1 MDRPYIEGK
10 TEKWMYV
17 VDGIDAQF
25 SVKNNK
31 VDYGEGFLDAN
42 SEEFY
47 NSESVT
53 FLEWMEKVKK
63 NNFIKFMRVIKK

>member
-1 MDRPYIEGK
+1 MDRPYGEIDR
-10 TEKWMYV
+10 EKWMYV
-17 VDGIDAQF
+17 VDGEGAQF

-47 NSESVT
+47 NSELVT
-53 FLEWMEKVKK
+53 FLE
-63 NNFIKFMRVIKK
+63 